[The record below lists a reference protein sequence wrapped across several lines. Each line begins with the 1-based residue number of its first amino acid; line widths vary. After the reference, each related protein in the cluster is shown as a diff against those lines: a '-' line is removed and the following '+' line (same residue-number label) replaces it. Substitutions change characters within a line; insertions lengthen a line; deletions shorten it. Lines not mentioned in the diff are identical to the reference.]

1 MDDSLFGTEFWID
14 LVALI
19 LLSFIMRFKKGSR
32 VEVFSNKE
40 APYGAWRC
48 AEIISGNGHTYNV
61 RFFSFH
67 EEAVMERVPRK
78 VIRPC
83 PPQVDVG
90 RWEAGEL
97 VEVLDSFS
105 WKAATVRQ
113 ELCGNYYVVRL
124 LGTPAEFTF
133 HKANVRVR
141 QSWQDERWVAIG
153 KISGSVKSSLLTG
166 SDVQRKLQPQVNS
179 IRLHEPSV
187 VSARMLKRSSPH
199 NWRSKRRSLEAFS
212 KSRKTGC
219 CQMVRVRSNGSSE
232 SVRAGSLVADDG
244 YDSDACSV
252 GSCSAGSDD
261 ESNMPPCMLDGYGQ
275 QADSCS
281 SEAESFCG
289 VGEEA
294 RRKRSL
300 AGDGVRRS
308 CRSELYTYRSTLGD
322 LFASGP
328 LSWEQETSLTD
339 LRLSL
344 NISDDEHLME
354 VKNLISAV
362 ILWTLLIS
370 PAFFRNIVALSEAC
384 RPFAFRGLTLMLG
397 FTTSPFWPYEW
408 CPGVW
413 LCPQG

>member
-1 MDDSLFGTEFWID
+1 
-14 LVALI
+14 
-19 LLSFIMRFKKGSR
+19 MRFKKGSR

-61 RFFSFH
+61 RYFSFH

-83 PPQVDVG
+83 PPQVDVE

-166 SDVQRKLQPQVNS
+166 SDVQRKLKPQVNS
-179 IRLHEPSV
+179 KRLQEPSVV
-187 VSARMLKRSSPH
+187 VSARMLKRPSPN
-199 NWRSKRRSLEAFS
+199 NWPECAESCTGNTKKIRSLEASS
-212 KSRKTGC
+212 KNRETGC
-219 CQMVRVRSNGSSE
+219 CQLVRVRSKGSSE
-232 SVRAGSLVADDG
+232 SVRAGSLVADDC
-244 YDSDACSV
+244 YDNDSSSV
-252 GSCSAGSDD
+252 GSCSAASDD
-261 ESNMPPCMLDGYGQ
+261 DQSNMPPCMLDGSGP

-289 VGEEA
+289 LREEA
-294 RRKRSL
+294 RRKHSV
-300 AGDGVRRS
+300 AGGDGVRRS

-354 VKNLISAV
+354 EHCRLVRGMQD
-362 ILWTLLIS
+362 LLLLE
-370 PAFFRNIVALSEAC
+370 V
-384 RPFAFRGLTLMLG
+384 
-397 FTTSPFWPYEW
+397 
-408 CPGVW
+408 
-413 LCPQG
+413 

>member
-1 MDDSLFGTEFWID
+1 
-14 LVALI
+14 
-19 LLSFIMRFKKGSR
+19 MRFKKGSR

-83 PPQVDVG
+83 PPQVDVE

-97 VEVLDSFS
+97 VEVLDSFC

-113 ELCGNYYVVRL
+113 ELCGKYYVVRL

-133 HKANVRVR
+133 HKANIRVR

-153 KISGSVKSSLLTG
+153 KVMSFNLIFYVLSFQKLIYICLVLSSIRSPAWSSDSTHMWLEISGSKSSLVTG

-179 IRLHEPSV
+179 TRLHEPSV
-187 VSARMLKRSSPH
+187 VSARMLKRSSP
-199 NWRSKRRSLEAFS
+199 NSWPECAESCTGNPKKIRSLE
-212 KSRKTGC
+212 RKTDC
-219 CQMVRVRSNGSSE
+219 CQMVRVRSKGSSE
-232 SVRAGSLVADDG
+232 SVRAGSLVDDAC

-252 GSCSAGSDD
+252 GSCSAASDD
-261 ESNMPPCMLDGYGQ
+261 ESNIPPCMLDGSDQ

-281 SEAESFCG
+281 SEAESFC
-289 VGEEA
+289 VIGEDV

-300 AGDGVRRS
+300 AGEGVRRS

-354 VKNLISAV
+354 EHCR
-362 ILWTLLIS
+362 LL
-370 PAFFRNIVALSEAC
+370 
-384 RPFAFRGLTLMLG
+384 RGMQT
-397 FTTSPFWPYEW
+397 FCF
-408 CPGVW
+408 
-413 LCPQG
+413 

>member
-1 MDDSLFGTEFWID
+1 
-14 LVALI
+14 
-19 LLSFIMRFKKGSR
+19 MRFRKGSR

-61 RFFSFH
+61 RYFSFH
-67 EEAVMERVPRK
+67 EEAVLERAPRK

-83 PPQVDVG
+83 PPQVDVE

-113 ELCGNYYVVRL
+113 ELCGKYYVVRL
-124 LGTPAEFTF
+124 LGTPSEFTF
-133 HKANVRVR
+133 HKANIRVR

-153 KISGSVKSSLLTG
+153 KISGSVKSSALTV
-166 SDVQRKLQPQVNS
+166 SDVQRKKQPQVKN
-179 IRLHEPSV
+179 IRLQEPSV
-187 VSARMLKRSSPH
+187 VSARMLKRPSPN
-199 NWRSKRRSLEAFS
+199 NWPECAESCTGNPKKIRSLETSS
-212 KSRKTGC
+212 KNRETGC
-219 CQMVRVRSNGSSE
+219 CQLVRVRSKGSDE
-232 SVRAGSLVADDG
+232 SVRAGSLVADDC

-252 GSCSAGSDD
+252 GSCSAASDD
-261 ESNMPPCMLDGYGQ
+261 ESNMPPCMMLDGSSQ

-289 VGEEA
+289 LREDA
-294 RRKRSL
+294 RRKRSV
-300 AGDGVRRS
+300 AGDGGRRS

-354 VKNLISAV
+354 EHCRLVRGMAD
-362 ILWTLLIS
+362 LWLLE
-370 PAFFRNIVALSEAC
+370 V
-384 RPFAFRGLTLMLG
+384 
-397 FTTSPFWPYEW
+397 
-408 CPGVW
+408 
-413 LCPQG
+413 

>member
-1 MDDSLFGTEFWID
+1 
-14 LVALI
+14 
-19 LLSFIMRFKKGSR
+19 MRFRKGSR

-61 RFFSFH
+61 RYFSFH
-67 EEAVMERVPRK
+67 EEAVLERAPRK

-83 PPQVDVG
+83 PPQVDVE

-113 ELCGNYYVVRL
+113 ELCGKYYVVRL
-124 LGTPAEFTF
+124 LGTPSEFTF
-133 HKANVRVR
+133 HKANIRVR

-153 KISGSVKSSLLTG
+153 KISGSVKSSALTG

-179 IRLHEPSV
+179 IRLQEPSV
-187 VSARMLKRSSPH
+187 VSARMLKRPSPN
-199 NWRSKRRSLEAFS
+199 NWPECAESCTGNPKKIRSLEASS
-212 KSRKTGC
+212 KNRETGC
-219 CQMVRVRSNGSSE
+219 CQLVRVRSKGSDE
-232 SVRAGSLVADDG
+232 SVRAGSLVADEC

-252 GSCSAGSDD
+252 GSCSAASDD
-261 ESNMPPCMLDGYGQ
+261 ESNMPPCMMLDGSSQ

-289 VGEEA
+289 LREDA
-294 RRKRSL
+294 RRKRSV

-354 VKNLISAV
+354 EHCRLVRGMAD
-362 ILWTLLIS
+362 LWLLE
-370 PAFFRNIVALSEAC
+370 V
-384 RPFAFRGLTLMLG
+384 
-397 FTTSPFWPYEW
+397 
-408 CPGVW
+408 
-413 LCPQG
+413 

>member
-1 MDDSLFGTEFWID
+1 
-14 LVALI
+14 
-19 LLSFIMRFKKGSR
+19 MRFKKGSR

-166 SDVQRKLQPQVNS
+166 SDVQRKLKPQVNS
-179 IRLHEPSV
+179 IRLHEPNV
-187 VSARMLKRSSPH
+187 VSARMLKRPSPH
-199 NWRSKRRSLEAFS
+199 NWPECAESCTGNIKKIRSLEAPSS
-212 KSRKTGC
+212 KNRETGC
-219 CQMVRVRSNGSSE
+219 FQMVRVRSKGSSE
-232 SVRAGSLVADDG
+232 GVRAGSLVADDCF
-244 YDSDACSV
+244 DSDATSV
-252 GSCSAGSDD
+252 GSCSAASDDD
-261 ESNMPPCMLDGYGQ
+261 ESNMPPCMLDGSGP

-289 VGEEA
+289 LREEA
-294 RRKRSL
+294 RRKHSL
-300 AGDGVRRS
+300 AGGDGVRRS

-354 VKNLISAV
+354 VKNLISAGTRSQFCYGFD
-362 ILWTLLIS
+362 IEC
-370 PAFFRNIVALSEAC
+370 IVTAEYKYVLK
-384 RPFAFRGLTLMLG
+384 L
-397 FTTSPFWPYEW
+397 
-408 CPGVW
+408 
-413 LCPQG
+413 

>member
-1 MDDSLFGTEFWID
+1 
-14 LVALI
+14 
-19 LLSFIMRFKKGSR
+19 MRFRKGSR

-83 PPQVDVG
+83 PPLVDVE

-97 VEVLDSFS
+97 VEVLDSFA

-113 ELCGNYYVVRL
+113 ELCGKYYVVRL

-133 HKANVRVR
+133 HKANIRVR

-199 NWRSKRRSLEAFS
+199 NWPECSESCTGNPKKIRSLEAFS

-232 SVRAGSLVADDG
+232 SVRPGSLVADDG

-308 CRSELYTYRSTLGD
+308 CR
-322 LFASGP
+322 
-328 LSWEQETSLTD
+328 
-339 LRLSL
+339 
-344 NISDDEHLME
+344 
-354 VKNLISAV
+354 
-362 ILWTLLIS
+362 
-370 PAFFRNIVALSEAC
+370 NIVALSEAC

-397 FTTSPFWPYEW
+397 FTTSPFGHMN
-408 CPGVW
+408 GVLELALSTGLESCGCFEQRCGLLRGKKSEMALNRVNDHLDNMLIPICSHYYASGARSLALLVAYALW
-413 LCPQG
+413 KFSKSL

>member
-1 MDDSLFGTEFWID
+1 
-14 LVALI
+14 
-19 LLSFIMRFKKGSR
+19 MRFKKGSR

-83 PPQVDVG
+83 PPQVDVE

-97 VEVLDSFS
+97 VEVLDSFC

-113 ELCGNYYVVRL
+113 ELCGKYYVVRL

-133 HKANVRVR
+133 HKANIRVR

-153 KISGSVKSSLLTG
+153 KISGSKSSLVTG

-179 IRLHEPSV
+179 TRLHEPSV
-187 VSARMLKRSSPH
+187 VSARMLKRSSP
-199 NWRSKRRSLEAFS
+199 NSWPECAESCTGNPKKIRSLE
-212 KSRKTGC
+212 RKTDC
-219 CQMVRVRSNGSSE
+219 CQMVRVRSKGSSE
-232 SVRAGSLVADDG
+232 SVRAGSLVDDAC

-252 GSCSAGSDD
+252 GSCSAASDD
-261 ESNMPPCMLDGYGQ
+261 ESNIPPCMLDGSDQ

-281 SEAESFCG
+281 SEAESFC
-289 VGEEA
+289 VIGEDV

-300 AGDGVRRS
+300 AGEGVRRS

-354 VKNLISAV
+354 EHCR
-362 ILWTLLIS
+362 LL
-370 PAFFRNIVALSEAC
+370 
-384 RPFAFRGLTLMLG
+384 RGMQT
-397 FTTSPFWPYEW
+397 FCF
-408 CPGVW
+408 
-413 LCPQG
+413 